1 MNIEKTYG
9 DYFKII
15 KNQDGYRIID
25 LQEQF
30 KSYWVTKIIG
40 DKKIS
45 EKHYETLL
53 EAENMIFTLYQKYID
68 VQRKCFEDKLKEKP
82 IKEEFVFVGETVNEK
97 LVNELKHITVSLGVI
112 IFLFVLSAIILW
124 FGGLNR
130 L

>member
-68 VQRKCFEDKLKEKP
+68 VQRKCFEDDLKKP